1 MLLKPNDRVAIV
13 GKSRSG
19 KTHFATQLALRL
31 MHAMQ
36 HYNARKHPPN
46 PWRMVA
52 LDTKQSDEDRE
63 KFDQIG
69 LSTQDAKF
77 VWRTPNTGI
86 VFRPERKHK
95 GSIKEQSAEL
105 FGQVYDRQ
113 NACVYI
119 DEFTSVV
126 ENARECGEE
135 LDDVFV
141 RGGGRNVGII
151 GLTQEP
157 VNIPRKLISQSTHI
171 FLFDLFHNNDR
182 KVAKELFAGWERP
195 PDPHG
200 FWYLWVDGR
209 GDWEY
214 FADADAFFQRLEQ

>member
-1 MLLKPNDRVAIV
+1 M
-13 GKSRSG
+13 
-19 KTHFATQLALRL
+19 RL

-36 HYNARKHPPN
+36 HYNASRRPDL

-63 KFDQIG
+63 KFDRIG
-69 LSTQDAKF
+69 VATQSPEYL
-77 VWRTPNTGI
+77 WRAPQTGI
-86 VFRPERKHK
+86 VFRPQRRGK
-95 GSIKEQSAEL
+95 GDIKAQCAEL
-105 FGQVYDRQ
+105 FEEAYERQ
-113 NACVYI
+113 NACLYI

-126 ENARECGEE
+126 ESSRECGEE

-157 VNIPRKLISQSTHI
+157 VNVPRKLISQSTHI

-182 KVAKELFAGWERP
+182 KVAKELFADWVRP

-214 FADADAFFQRLEQ
+214 FPDGESFFERLQ